1 MLIAALLLAAG
12 AWTVVTSPSR
22 LKFADAGQPVGRTQ
36 ASR

>member
-12 AWTVVTSPSR
+12 AWTVIAGPSR
-22 LKFADAGQPVGRTQ
+22 LKFAEAGQPAGATQ